1 MANPASIA
9 PEERPLNQVV
19 RATPRFRFDPMLELC
34 DQPVQRGIS
43 IWKNQELQVKYT
55 RKEPLQSVCMTHVI
69 RNLLILKTKYL
80 AICVIL
86 AYKQM

>member
-1 MANPASIA
+1 MRYSGSAGREICS
-9 PEERPLNQVV
+9 ERRTVSYSVVSPNGSTPGRIKNSRLN
-19 RATPRFRFDPMLELC
+19 
-34 DQPVQRGIS
+34 
-43 IWKNQELQVKYT
+43 N